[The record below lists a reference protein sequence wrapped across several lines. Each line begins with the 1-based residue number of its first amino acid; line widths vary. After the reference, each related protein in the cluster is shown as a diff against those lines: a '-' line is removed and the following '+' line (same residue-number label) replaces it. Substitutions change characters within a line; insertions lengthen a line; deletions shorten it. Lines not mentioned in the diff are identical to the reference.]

1 MRLLQRVS
9 IVLGLVILLAVAA
22 RADKVTSDFD
32 HNTNF
37 SKYKTFMWV
46 QAPNTT
52 DPFMQDRIM
61 EAVNSQLNIRGLREV
76 KEGADLAVGA
86 NMVTEEK
93 QAWETF
99 YNGSDWGWGP
109 GWSQTTETTYLVG
122 TLTVD
127 LFDACSH
134 KIIWQGVGVD
144 TVSSKPVKRTK
155 DNNKQIEKMF
165 RYFPYG
171 KEK

>member
-1 MRLLQRVS
+1 MLGF
-9 IVLGLVILLAVAA
+9 VLLLATTA

-32 HNTNF
+32 HNTKF

-46 QAPNTT
+46 QAPETT
-52 DPFMQDRIM
+52 DPFMKDRIRDS
-61 EAVNSQLNIRGLREV
+61 VNSQLNIRGMREV

-93 QAWETF
+93 QAWET
-99 YNGSDWGWGP
+99 YYTGGDWGWGP

-127 LFDACSH
+127 LFDACNH
-134 KIIWQGVGVD
+134 KVIWQGVGVD
-144 TVSSKPVKRTK
+144 TVSSKPEKRTRE
-155 DNNKQIEKMF
+155 NNKQIEKMF
-165 RYFPYG
+165 RNFPYG
-171 KEK
+171 KDK